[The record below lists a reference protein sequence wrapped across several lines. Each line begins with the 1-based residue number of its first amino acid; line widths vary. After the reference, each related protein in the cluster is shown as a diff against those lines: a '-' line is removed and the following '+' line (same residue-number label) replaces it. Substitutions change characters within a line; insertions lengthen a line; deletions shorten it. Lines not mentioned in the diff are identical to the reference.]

1 VLTGDGG
8 VATRRR
14 TGGNE
19 WWQLELIARAE
30 EGAKKLEREGMR
42 CGEGRAVSLPCYRGR
57 GAPERGG
64 QGGVTAVLI
73 ALTPLKTGARLKG
86 GLRGGG

>member
-8 VATRRR
+8 VVTRRR

-19 WWQLELIARAE
+19 RWRLELIARAE
-30 EGAKKLEREGMR
+30 EGAKKLRKEGMW
-42 CGEGRAVSLPCYRGR
+42 CGEGRGVSSPFYRGR

-64 QGGVTAVLI
+64 PGE
-73 ALTPLKTGARLKG
+73 
-86 GLRGGG
+86 

>member
-19 WWQLELIARAE
+19 RLRLELVAGAE
-30 EGAKKLEREGMR
+30 EGVKKLEREGMR
-42 CGEGRAVSLPCYRGR
+42 CGEGWGVSSPFYRGR

-64 QGGVTAVLI
+64 
-73 ALTPLKTGARLKG
+73 
-86 GLRGGG
+86 RGE